1 VANGNNGIPVWSSE
15 FRVPSSEFGSRTWKD
30 LTRNSN
36 SELETRNSKLENLTS
51 VAERSIYQLQS
62 LSFDPWPFQ
71 KPSAMIA
78 HLSGTLLSKQA
89 TSVILDVGGVG
100 YEITIPV
107 STFYDLEE
115 PGSNVQLR
123 IYTHVREDALQLYGF
138 KTARERELFLRLIS
152 VSGIGPKLGITL
164 LSGMSADEMI
174 ASIRTNN
181 LARLTLIPGVGRKTA
196 ERLVMELRDKVA
208 SLSSAELEE
217 ELGAKTTAGTP
228 VTTEDSMRSD
238 VLSALL
244 NLGYQRNSAEKAVA
258 SALDEGGDISV
269 EVILRRSLRKLA
281 RV

>member
-1 VANGNNGIPVWSSE
+1 
-15 FRVPSSEFGSRTWKD
+15 
-30 LTRNSN
+30 
-36 SELETRNSKLENLTS
+36 
-51 VAERSIYQLQS
+51 
-62 LSFDPWPFQ
+62 
-71 KPSAMIA
+71 MIA

-100 YEITIPV
+100 YEVTIPV
-107 STFYDLEE
+107 STFYDLED
-115 PGSNVQLR
+115 PGSRVQLR
-123 IYTHVREDALQLYGF
+123 IYTHVKEDALQLYGF
-138 KTARERELFLRLIS
+138 KTSRERELFMRLIS

-217 ELGAKTTAGTP
+217 ELGAKTATGAPLPTQ
-228 VTTEDSMRSD
+228 DSLRSD

-244 NLGYQRNSAEKAVA
+244 NLGYQRSSAEKAVSA
-258 SALDEGGDISV
+258 ALDEGGDISM
-269 EVILRRSLRKLA
+269 ELILRRSLRKLA
-281 RV
+281 KA

>member
-1 VANGNNGIPVWSSE
+1 M
-15 FRVPSSEFGSRTWKD
+15 EFGIWNLEFGLAASGSTSSRTRS
-30 LTRNSN
+30 LPNT
-36 SELETRNSKLENLTS
+36 KLRS
-51 VAERSIYQLQS
+51 VPVAEVGAITYNRDVSTRA
-62 LSFDPWPFQ
+62 FRTAP
-71 KPSAMIA
+71 MIA

-107 STFYDLEE
+107 STFYDLDEE
-115 PGSNVQLR
+115 GATVKLR

-208 SLSSAELEE
+208 TLSSAELEA
-217 ELGAKTTAGTP
+217 ELGDASAAGTLAP
-228 VTTEDSMRSD
+228 SEDAMRSD

-244 NLGYQRNSAEKAVA
+244 NLGYQRSSAEKVVTA
-258 SALDEGGDISV
+258 ALDEGGDISV
-269 EVILRRSLRKLA
+269 ESILRRSLRKLA
-281 RV
+281 KV